1 MPRLFEQSENTN
13 PNTAQRVAFGR
24 AANATENMTIANL
37 VTYLVTNFPDA
48 AEGVQGLLALAT
60 QSTVN
65 TGTDDTEAVTSLK
78 LQTKLDAELAGLPIV
93 QQINIGVWDM
103 DATTSINVDLSSLSL
118 DYSKIR
124 LVNVF
129 IEDDLLGNPE
139 SLLGQTDSGQGGTF
153 TLNSSSD
160 LITLV
165 RVTSGRFDNANYN
178 DGVANR
184 GTISILSVA

>member
-1 MPRLFEQSENTN
+1 MPRLFEQVENN
-13 PNTAQRVAFGR
+13 SPNLAQRLGFGR
-24 AANATENMTIANL
+24 AGNITENMTF
-37 VTYLVTNFPDA
+37 TNFIA
-48 AEGVQGLLALAT
+48 WIRSNVTSSESTAGVNEIAT
-60 QSTVN
+60 QAETN
-65 TGTDDTEAVTSLK
+65 TGTDDTRVITPLK
-78 LQTKLDAELAGLPIV
+78 LQTKLDADLAGLPIV

-103 DATTSINVDLSSLSL
+103 DATGQINVDLSSLSL

-139 SLLGQTDSGQGGTF
+139 SLLGQTDSGQGGSF

-160 LITLV
+160 YITLI
-165 RVTSGRFDNANYN
+165 RVTSGRFDNANYD